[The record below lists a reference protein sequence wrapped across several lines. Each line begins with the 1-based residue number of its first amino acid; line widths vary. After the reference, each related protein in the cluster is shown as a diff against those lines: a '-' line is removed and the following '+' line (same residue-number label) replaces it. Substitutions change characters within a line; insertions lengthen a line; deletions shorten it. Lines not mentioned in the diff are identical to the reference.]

1 MAGLTSIR
9 RVFEEERV
17 YKVDDRISGGR
28 IHLSMCIKV
37 GMLNDTLE
45 MSVDE
50 ERL

>member
-9 RVFEEERV
+9 RVFEEKRV
-17 YKVDDRISGGR
+17 YKVDGRISGGR
-28 IHLSMCIKV
+28 IYLSVCIKV

>member
-9 RVFEEERV
+9 RVFEKERM

-28 IHLSMCIKV
+28 IHLGVCIKS

>member
-1 MAGLTSIR
+1 MAGLASIR

-28 IHLSMCIKV
+28 IHLSVCIEV